1 MARGRGA
8 VSCRATADGPR
19 VMASWLLGVWR
30 MGGSGIDDDDQG
42 QGPGAESRAWYPSLA
57 VAKPG
62 RAMRDA
68 SPSHGSNL
76 EGQLAHGTVY

>member
-42 QGPGAESRAWYPSLA
+42 QGPGGR
-57 VAKPG
+57 VARLVP
-62 RAMRDA
+62 
-68 SPSHGSNL
+68 
-76 EGQLAHGTVY
+76 